1 MFAVLTFLLAIA
13 IPKDISPYL
22 GVYRGTIRNTAG
34 TAQLGL
40 SEAVQTTVMIESTAD
55 SLFLKAISR
64 SARVVTLGSW
74 HRKQITVVNGCL
86 NAKGTDK
93 GAVEP
98 MRSMS
103 LHLKNNVQMTADL
116 TLRQPR
122 GRETFFES
130 GTISIT
136 AMKIR

>member
-1 MFAVLTFLLAIA
+1 MLVLLAFLIA
-13 IPKDISPYL
+13 ITTSKDVSPYV
-22 GVYRGTIRNTAG
+22 GAYSGTIRNVAG

-40 SEAVQTTVMIESTAD
+40 SEGVQTTMMVESTAD
-55 SLFLKAISR
+55 SLFFKAISR
-64 SARVVTLGSW
+64 SARVVTLGAW
-74 HRKQITVVNGCL
+74 HRKQITVVNGYL
-86 NAKGTDK
+86 KAKGKDK
-93 GAVEP
+93 GAVEH

-103 LHLKNNVQMTADL
+103 LQIKNNVQMTADL
-116 TLRQPR
+116 ALRQPR